1 MLNQLENVIQ
11 YKFKNQSLLRQA
23 LTHTGCT
30 SKIGENYERLEFLGD
45 RVLGL
50 SIASLLYRAF
60 PNEPEGSLSPR
71 FVGLVC
77 RDTVATMARKLQLD
91 KYMFVNDDEIRNNDN
106 VLCDICEAV
115 IGAIFIDSNC
125 ETAVEFVNAHWK
137 DLIDKNIAPPK
148 DAKTTLQE
156 YSFARSMGL
165 PVYTL
170 DKREGSEHEPIF
182 YISVKLSNGLSA
194 TGHGRNKKQAEQ
206 NAATNM
212 LKRINHD

>member
-1 MLNQLENVIQ
+1 MLNKLENIIQ

-23 LTHTGCT
+23 LTHSGFS

-50 SIASLLYRAF
+50 SIASLLYSAF

-77 RDTVATMARKLQLD
+77 RDTVASMARNLQLD
-91 KYMFVNDDEIRNNDN
+91 KFMFVNDDEIRNNDN

-115 IGAIFIDSNC
+115 IGAIFMDSNC
-125 ETAVEFVNAHWK
+125 DTAIEFVNTHWK

-156 YSFARSMGL
+156 YLFARSMGL
-165 PVYTL
+165 PQYVI

-182 YISVKLSNGLSA
+182 HVSVKTSNGMSA
-194 TGHGRNKKQAEQ
+194 SGQGRNKKQAEQ

-212 LKRINHD
+212 LKRINHG